1 MRCQNI
7 GACCQKCCQ
16 KALGQVDKHGRNR
29 RRGLYVKVSFC
40 LHETPL
46 CCYRT
51 DCGHPLWQIFFG
63 NTPVLFWQHTRFI
76 LATHPFYFGN
86 TPVLFWQHT
95 LFIVGNT
102 AVLFWQHTRFIL
114 ATLPI
119 PLHLGNTCQP
129 SCWLLFQWLL
139 VAIIPMLSRWLLFRC
154 FPGGS
159 KKQDSTTKPHVFLK
173 TFFPKKHL
181 GNTLFGF

>member
-1 MRCQNI
+1 M
-7 GACCQKCCQ
+7 
-16 KALGQVDKHGRNR
+16 KHHFVATELTVGTHCGRFF
-29 RRGLYVKVSFC
+29 LA
-40 LHETPL
+40 TPL
-46 CCYRT
+46 FY
-51 DCGHPLWQIFFG
+51 FG
-63 NTPVLFWQHTRFI
+63 NTPVLF

-129 SCWLLFQWLL
+129 SCWLLFQWFL

-159 KKQDSTTKPHVFLK
+159 KKQDSTTKPHAFLK